1 MTLDSNSPLIGET
14 CGGFEVGVTLDSNSS
29 LIHETGGEFE
39 VWVTLDSNSPVID
52 ETCGGFEVGVT
63 LDSNSPLIDETGGG
77 FEIGVNNT
85 TAVEERHSS
94 GDIYSERQLE
104 LQVEVELFILEYI
117 GQRTLPAE
125 LIHCEVLALVTRQ
138 SIKPEHIVVD
148 VSVLEQRQR
157 PTQIFL
163 HVRGG

>member
-1 MTLDSNSPLIGET
+1 MTLDSNSPLIDET
-14 CGGFEVGVTLDSNSS
+14 CGGFEVRVTLDSNSS

-39 VWVTLDSNSPVID
+39 V
-52 ETCGGFEVGVT
+52 GVT
-63 LDSNSPLIDETGGG
+63 LDSNSPLIDETSGG

-85 TAVEERHSS
+85 AAVKERHPG

-104 LQVEVELFILEYI
+104 LQVEVELFVLEHI
-117 GQRTLPAE
+117 GQRPLPAE
-125 LIHCEVLALVTRQ
+125 LIHCEVVALVTRQ

-163 HVRGG
+163 HVR